1 MHRIGLIAGIKKLTK
16 PDTTNAA
23 SADTDLTIAEKKR
36 AALDLVLDAWCTGL
50 DNGIDGEILAHAALF
65 AALSDMIEIY
75 GEDAVSNLAARLPQR
90 IHDGEF
96 TLSRNIQ

>member
-1 MHRIGLIAGIKKLTK
+1 MTK
-16 PDTTNAA
+16 TETRNTA
-23 SADTDLTIAEKKR
+23 SADTDVTIAEKKR
-36 AALDLVLDAWCTGL
+36 AALDLVLDAWSTGL

>member
-1 MHRIGLIAGIKKLTK
+1 MHSISLIAGLKKLTK
-16 PDTTNAA
+16 ADMRNAA

>member
-1 MHRIGLIAGIKKLTK
+1 METGHPQIAVSQDDEKI
-16 PDTTNAA
+16 
-23 SADTDLTIAEKKR
+23 IAEKKR

-50 DNGIDGEILAHAALF
+50 ENGIDGEILAHASLF
-65 AALSDMIEIY
+65 AALSDLVEIY
-75 GEDAVSNLAARLPQR
+75 GEEAVANLAARLPQR